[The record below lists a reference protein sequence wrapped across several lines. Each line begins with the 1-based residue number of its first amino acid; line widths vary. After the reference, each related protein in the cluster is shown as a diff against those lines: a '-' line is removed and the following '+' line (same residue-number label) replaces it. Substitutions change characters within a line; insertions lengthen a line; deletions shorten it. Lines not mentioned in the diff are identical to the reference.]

1 MARPSPRKDALDTA
15 GPPERRE
22 QVCKQKNQSAEWAL
36 TWIRA
41 VVFVLLLLGLLP
53 VLAIAKLLHPS
64 TISIYLYVGAAAM
77 ATSGL
82 LMLFKPRVATVGL
95 GTVALLV
102 PIVVIW
108 AALEVLGAA
117 ASAR

>member
-1 MARPSPRKDALDTA
+1 M
-15 GPPERRE
+15 
-22 QVCKQKNQSAEWAL
+22 
-36 TWIRA
+36 
-41 VVFVLLLLGLLP
+41 
-53 VLAIAKLLHPS
+53 LAIAKLLHPS